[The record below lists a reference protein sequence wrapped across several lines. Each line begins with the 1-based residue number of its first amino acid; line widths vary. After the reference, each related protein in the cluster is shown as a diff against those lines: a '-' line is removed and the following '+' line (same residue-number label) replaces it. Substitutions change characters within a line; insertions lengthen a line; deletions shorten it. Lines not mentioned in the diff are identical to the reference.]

1 MNDTPSNA
9 KIWLLAS
16 RPKTLP
22 AAIAPVLIGVAIAYA
37 DGNVH
42 VISTACALLGAILIQ
57 IGTNFAN
64 DYFDFV
70 KGTDTPDRKGPTRAT
85 QAGLVS
91 SSTMRAAFIITFAL
105 VLIPGAYIIYRGGW
119 PFLAIGLLGI
129 ASGILYTGGPYP
141 LGYLGL
147 GDVFV
152 FVFFGPVAVAGT
164 HYLNTLEWSM
174 FAAVSGF
181 GPGLISVALLTVN
194 NLRDM
199 DEDRVAGKMTLPA
212 RFGRRFARLEYL
224 TCIVAA
230 AAVMPM
236 YLYAATGQ
244 RLFALV
250 PLVVIP
256 LASPSIRTV
265 FTQTDGPALNGALGA
280 TGRVLV
286 VFAVVFA
293 VAWTV

>member
-1 MNDTPSNA
+1 ML
-9 KIWLLAS
+9 KVWLLAS

-22 AAIAPVLIGVAIAYA
+22 AAVAPVIIGVAIAYA
-37 DGNVH
+37 DGALHALSIV
-42 VISTACALLGAILIQ
+42 CALAGAILIQ

-70 KGTDTPDRKGPTRAT
+70 KGTDTADRKGPTRAT

-91 SSTMRAAFIITFAL
+91 PKTMRNAFVITFAL
-105 VLIPGAYIIYRGGW
+105 ALIPGACIIYRGGW
-119 PFLAIGLLGI
+119 PFLAIGLIGI
-129 ASGILYTGGPYP
+129 ACGILYTGGPYP

-152 FVFFGPVAVAGT
+152 FIFFGPVAVAGT
-164 HYLNTLEWSM
+164 HYLNTLEWSL
-174 FAAVSGF
+174 FAVVSGL

-194 NLRDM
+194 NLRDV

-212 RFGRRFARLEYL
+212 RFGTRFARLEYL
-224 TCIVAA
+224 ACIVLAA
-230 AAVMPM
+230 GVMPM
-236 YLYAATGQ
+236 YLYAATDR

-256 LASPSIRTV
+256 FATPIIRTV
-265 FTQTDGPALNGALGA
+265 FTTTDGTALNRALGA

>member
-1 MNDTPSNA
+1 MF
-9 KIWLLAS
+9 KVWLLAS

-22 AAIAPVLIGVAIAYA
+22 AAVAPVIIGVAIAYA
-37 DGNVH
+37 DGALHALSIV
-42 VISTACALLGAILIQ
+42 CALAGAILIQ

-70 KGTDTPDRKGPTRAT
+70 KGTDTADRKGPTRAT

-91 SSTMRAAFIITFAL
+91 PKTMRNAFIITFAL
-105 VLIPGAYIIYRGGW
+105 ALIPGAYIIYRGGW
-119 PFLAIGLLGI
+119 PFLAIGLIGI
-129 ASGILYTGGPYP
+129 ACGVLYTGGPYP

-152 FVFFGPVAVAGT
+152 FIFFGPVAVAGT
-164 HYLNTLEWSM
+164 HYLNTLEWSW
-174 FAAVSGF
+174 FAVVSGL

-194 NLRDM
+194 NLRDV

-212 RFGRRFARLEYL
+212 RFGTRFARLEYL
-224 TCIVAA
+224 ACIVLAA
-230 AAVMPM
+230 GVMPM
-236 YLYAATGQ
+236 YLYAATDR

-256 LASPSIRTV
+256 FATPIIKTV
-265 FTQTDGPALNGALGA
+265 FTNTDGSALNAALGA

-293 VAWTV
+293 AAWTV

>member
-1 MNDTPSNA
+1 MI

-22 AAIAPVLIGVAIAYA
+22 AAIAPVVIGVAIAFA
-37 DGNVH
+37 DGKVDAL
-42 VISTACALLGAILIQ
+42 STLCALLGAILIQ

-70 KGTDTPDRKGPTRAT
+70 KGTDTADRKGPTRAT
-85 QAGLVS
+85 QAGLVTPK
-91 SSTMRAAFIITFAL
+91 TMRNAFILTFAL
-105 VLIPGAYIIYRGGW
+105 VLIPGACIIYRGGW
-119 PFLAIGLLGI
+119 PFLAIGLISI
-129 ASGILYTGGPYP
+129 ACGILYTGGPYP

-152 FVFFGPVAVAGT
+152 FIFFGPIAVAGT

-174 FAAVSGF
+174 FAAISGL

-199 DEDRVAGKMTLPA
+199 DEDRIAGKMTLPA
-212 RFGRRFARLEYL
+212 RFGRRFARLEYMA
-224 TCIVAA
+224 CIIA
-230 AAVMPM
+230 AAVIMPM

-250 PLVVIP
+250 PLVVVP
-256 LASPSIRTV
+256 LATPIIHTV
-265 FTQTDGPALNGALGA
+265 FTKTDGPALNGALGA

>member
-1 MNDTPSNA
+1 MF
-9 KIWLLAS
+9 KVWLMAA

-22 AAIAPVLIGVAIAYA
+22 AAIAPVVIGVAIAYA
-37 DGNVH
+37 DGQLH
-42 VISTACALLGAILIQ
+42 ALSIACALLGAILIQ

-70 KGTDTPDRKGPTRAT
+70 KGTDTADRIGPTRAT

-91 SSTMRAAFIITFAL
+91 PKTMRNAFIITFAL
-105 VLIPGAYIIYRGGW
+105 ALIPGAYIIYRGGW
-119 PFLAIGLLGI
+119 PFLAIGLIGI
-129 ASGILYTGGPYP
+129 ACGILYTGGPYP

-152 FVFFGPVAVAGT
+152 FIFFGPIAVAGT
-164 HYLNTLEWSM
+164 HYLNTLEWSL
-174 FAAVSGF
+174 FAVVSGF

-194 NLRDM
+194 NLRDV

-212 RFGRRFARLEYL
+212 RFGRRFARFEYL
-224 TCIVAA
+224 ACIVVG

-236 YLYAATGQ
+236 YLYAATDR

-256 LASPSIRTV
+256 LATPIIRTV
-265 FTQTDGPALNGALGA
+265 FTTTEGVALNRALGA

>member
-1 MNDTPSNA
+1 MNVKTW
-9 KIWLLAS
+9 ILAA

-22 AAIAPVLIGVAIAYA
+22 AAVAPVVIGVAIAYA
-37 DGNVH
+37 DGALH
-42 VISTACALLGAILIQ
+42 WMSTACAVIGAILIQ

-70 KGTDTPDRKGPTRAT
+70 KGTDTETRKGPTRAT
-85 QAGLVS
+85 QAGLV
-91 SSTMRAAFIITFAL
+91 TPTAMRNAFVATFAL
-105 VLIPGAYIIYRGGW
+105 ALLPGAYIIYRGGW

-147 GDVFV
+147 GDIFV
-152 FVFFGPVAVAGT
+152 LIFFGPVAVAGT

-174 FAAVSGF
+174 FSVVSGL

-194 NLRDM
+194 NLRDV

-224 TCIVAA
+224 ACIFAA
-230 AAVMPM
+230 AFVMPM

-250 PLVVIP
+250 PLIIVP
-256 LASPSIRTV
+256 LSLPIVRVV
-265 FTQTDGPALNGALGA
+265 FTVTDGPSLNGALGA
-280 TGRVLV
+280 TGRMLV
-286 VFAVVFA
+286 VFAVVFSIAWA
-293 VAWTV
+293 V

>member
-1 MNDTPSNA
+1 ML
-9 KIWLLAS
+9 KVWLLAS

-22 AAIAPVLIGVAIAYA
+22 AAVAPVVIGVAIAYA
-37 DGNVH
+37 DGSIHTLSIV
-42 VISTACALLGAILIQ
+42 CALLGAILIQ

-70 KGTDTPDRKGPTRAT
+70 KGTDTADRKGPTRAT

-91 SSTMRAAFIITFAL
+91 PKTMRNAFIITFTLA
-105 VLIPGAYIIYRGGW
+105 LIPGAYIIYRGGW
-119 PFLAIGLLGI
+119 PFLAIGLIGI
-129 ASGILYTGGPYP
+129 ACGILYTGGPYP

-147 GDVFV
+147 GDLFV
-152 FVFFGPVAVAGT
+152 LIFFGPVAVAGT
-164 HYLNTLEWSM
+164 HYLNTLEWSL
-174 FAAVSGF
+174 FAVVSGF

-194 NLRDM
+194 NLRDV

-224 TCIVAA
+224 ACIIVAA
-230 AAVMPM
+230 VVMPM
-236 YLYAATGQ
+236 YLYAATD
-244 RLFALV
+244 RHLFALV
-250 PLVVIP
+250 PLVVVP
-256 LASPSIRTV
+256 LATPNIRTV
-265 FTQTDGPALNGALGA
+265 FTTADGPALNGALGA

-293 VAWTV
+293 LAWTV

>member
-1 MNDTPSNA
+1 MFKT
-9 KIWLLAS
+9 WLLAS

-22 AAIAPVLIGVAIAYA
+22 AAIAPVVIGVAIAYA
-37 DGNVH
+37 DGAVH
-42 VISTACALLGAILIQ
+42 ALSTACALLGAILIQ

-70 KGTDTPDRKGPTRAT
+70 KGTDTADRKGPTRAT

-91 SSTMRAAFIITFAL
+91 PSTMRNAFIITFAL
-105 VLIPGAYIIYRGGW
+105 ALIPGAYIIYRGGL

-129 ASGILYTGGPYP
+129 ACGILYTGGPYP

-152 FVFFGPVAVAGT
+152 FIFFGPVAVAGT
-164 HYLNTLEWSM
+164 HYLNTLEWST
-174 FAAVSGF
+174 FALISGL

-194 NLRDM
+194 NLRDI

-224 TCIVAA
+224 ACIVAA
-230 AAVMPM
+230 AVAMPM
-236 YLYAATGQ
+236 YLYAATGD

-256 LASPSIRTV
+256 LATPNIRTV